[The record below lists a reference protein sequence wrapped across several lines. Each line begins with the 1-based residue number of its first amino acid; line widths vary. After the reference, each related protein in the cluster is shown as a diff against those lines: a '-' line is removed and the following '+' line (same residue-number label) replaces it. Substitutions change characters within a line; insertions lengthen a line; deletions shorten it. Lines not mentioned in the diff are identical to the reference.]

1 MIYDDFFA
9 NKIKHLAETTHMT
22 NAEIA
27 KELNCSERSVR
38 RHAGEW
44 KSRVMN
50 RRSPH
55 ALQGGERKAFL
66 MYDPHIPYHDTRA
79 FTIAKDYAVE
89 WQPDDVIIGG
99 DFADFK
105 HVSFWKDA
113 PNRMNFSDEILL
125 VKRALIDLR
134 ASFPIQR
141 IVYLEGNHEAR
152 LARYLYTKA
161 PELYGL
167 PELTIPTL
175 LKLDD
180 LDIEYISNISLLTH
194 GQKPFCLGKLSVL
207 HGHEVKVSWDG
218 VNIARTMYLKTH
230 ANIIFGHNHQSQQ
243 FIFKKLNG
251 KHESSTMVGALCQL
265 SEPYQ
270 SVNNWVHGFC
280 TVRYNPVTGAFKIRN
295 KLILDGQVL

>member
-1 MIYDDFFA
+1 MVNDLLADRISY
-9 NKIKHLAETTHMT
+9 LAETTHMT

-27 KELNCSERSVR
+27 RELNCSERSVR
-38 RHAGEW
+38 RYAGEW
-44 KSRVMN
+44 KARMMHT
-50 RRSPH
+50 RSAH
-55 ALQGGERKAFL
+55 ALQGDERKAIL
-66 MYDPHIPYHDTRA
+66 LYDPHIPYQDDRA
-79 FTIAKDYAVE
+79 YEIAMDYAQE
-89 WQPDDVIIGG
+89 WQPDDIILGG

-113 PNRMNFSDEILL
+113 PGRSNLSDEINV
-125 VKRALIDLR
+125 VKHYLSVLR
-134 ASFPIQR
+134 AAFPIQR

-167 PELTIPTL
+167 PELTVPTL
-175 LKLDD
+175 LKLGE
-180 LDIEYISNISLLTH
+180 LDIQYVSNISLLNH

-251 KHESSTMVGALCQL
+251 KHESSTMVGSLCQL
-265 SEPYQ
+265 SEP
-270 SVNNWVHGFC
+270 
-280 TVRYNPVTGAFKIRN
+280 
-295 KLILDGQVL
+295 